1 MQIIDIDLDAWP
13 EIQAENSYNDPPTE
27 GYRFVMWS
35 MDVENVRGSVDE
47 DERANESDF
56 EMVGSRNVH
65 YYTFRDS
72 CGVIPDE
79 LNDDLYRGGKATGN
93 VCLAVPIDETG
104 LTFLYD
110 ALHDDENGDS
120 FRVTVWFKALPPVV
134 QWRGLRVAPE
144 DRCAAYDSNDYRY
157 PQSVEDRIVEAL
169 GGIYGPYTGRWFEST
184 SETDIEHM
192 VARSEAH
199 DSGMCNIS
207 DARKKEF
214 SKDLLNLTLASP
226 SVNRHQKSAKDAADW
241 LPDLNECWFLD
252 RVVQVREK
260 YNLSIDQREAD
271 AIDAVLDGCSSVAL
285 VYTDRPTPTPSP

>member
-1 MQIIDIDLDAWP
+1 M
-13 EIQAENSYNDPPTE
+13 
-27 GYRFVMWS
+27 
-35 MDVENVRGSVDE
+35 
-47 DERANESDF
+47 
-56 EMVGSRNVH
+56 
-65 YYTFRDS
+65 
-72 CGVIPDE
+72 
-79 LNDDLYRGGKATGN
+79 
-93 VCLAVPIDETG
+93 
-104 LTFLYD
+104 
-110 ALHDDENGDS
+110 
-120 FRVTVWFKALPPVV
+120 
-134 QWRGLRVAPE
+134 
-144 DRCAAYDSNDYRY
+144 
-157 PQSVEDRIVEAL
+157 EAL

-199 DSGMCNIS
+199 DSGMCNMS

-226 SVNRHQKSAKDAADW
+226 SVNRQQKSAKDAADW

-285 VYTDRPTPTPSP
+285 VYTDRPTPTPSALTRLVTTGKRLDYRAAGGDLCELPGEAGRGRSRRRSGARSTRSIP